1 MIRTFADEKLSK
13 ISLEIRHL
21 QNTIMCLRNG
31 LEYGNHA
38 DSIRSIGEFNT
49 AMPQER
55 IQIRIVSPTYKNHR
69 NHVRLDHPLCK

>member
-1 MIRTFADEKLSK
+1 MIRTLADEKLSK

-21 QNTIMCLRNG
+21 QNTIVCLRNG

-55 IQIRIVSPTYKNHR
+55 IQIRMVSPIYKNHR
-69 NHVRLDHPLCK
+69 NHVRFDHPLCK